1 MKLIHL
7 RTLALLAIALL
18 IATPAA
24 FADVKEEE
32 TIERSA
38 GLAAGGEVI
47 VETTNGSIHVET
59 WDGDEVQIL
68 ARKKARADDAA
79 EARELLSEIEVRIE
93 ESGGSVRIS
102 AEIPRSG
109 WWGDRSATV
118 SFELTIPSDAELNA
132 SSQNGSI
139 EVRDLGARARLETQ
153 NGSITAKGVAG
164 RLEADS
170 SNGSIKAYDVQ
181 GAVQAETTNGSIK
194 AEISTTDLGDDVRL
208 ETTNGSI
215 ELRLD
220 ADVAASISART
231 RNGSVSSDFEGGI
244 QDRRRRTLDL
254 DLNGGGTRVE
264 LKSSNG
270 SIRLR
275 ER

>member
-1 MKLIHL
+1 MEITRL
-7 RTLALLAIALL
+7 RALGLLAVALLVA
-18 IATPAA
+18 PAA

-32 TIERSA
+32 TIERSV

-59 WDGDEVQIL
+59 WDGDEVRVL

-79 EARELLSEIEVRIE
+79 EARQLLSEIEVRID

-118 SFELTIPSDAELNA
+118 SFEITMPSDAELEA

-139 EVRDLGARARLETQ
+139 EVRELGARARLETQ
-153 NGSITAKGVAG
+153 NGSITAKGVGG
-164 RLEADS
+164 RLEAES

-194 AEISTTDLGDDVRL
+194 AEINGTDLDDDVRL

-220 ADVAASISART
+220 AGVAASISART